1 VRTDHTLWCWGANVY
16 GQFGDGTTNER
27 LSPGQVTAL
36 GDQVASVA
44 IGSDSHICAV
54 MLDHTLRCAGDN
66 TLGAL
71 GDGTNSGSTTMVTVA
86 GLSDVVEVAGGI
98 DFTCARKSDGTIWC
112 WGGNDYGQIGDG
124 SKMMRKNA
132 VQVSALGA
140 GNTRVVL
147 GWDHACALKADQT
160 VWCWGRNGYGMLGDG
175 TFMDSSTPVQAS
187 GLGSVTTI
195 SSGPYD
201 VCARKSDGTLWCWG
215 ADTDGQLNNGMTLG
229 TGLPEQI
236 SALGSNVADS
246 DEGFSSSWALKSDH
260 SVWYWGF
267 DVLTGVTQQPGLQ
280 AAALIAGDDH
290 ECVIDLSGVLM
301 CWGNNFEGQ
310 LGDGTKMSR
319 ATPFVVPLP
328 CP

>member
-1 VRTDHTLWCWGANVY
+1 MIDHTV
-16 GQFGDGTTNER
+16 
-27 LSPGQVTAL
+27 
-36 GDQVASVA
+36 
-44 IGSDSHICAV
+44 
-54 MLDHTLRCAGDN
+54 RCAGDN
-66 TLGAL
+66 TVGAL
-71 GDGTNSGSTTMVTVA
+71 GDGTNSGSATPVAVA
-86 GLSDVVEVAGGI
+86 GLADVVEVAGGI
-98 DFTCARKSDGTIWC
+98 DFTCARKSDGTVWC

-124 SKMMRKNA
+124 SKLMRKNA
-132 VQVSALGA
+132 VQVSTIGS
-140 GNTRVVL
+140 GNTQLVL

-175 TFMDSSTPVQAS
+175 TFMDSPTPVEAS
-187 GLGSVTTI
+187 GLGSVTRI

-215 ADTDGQLNNGMTLG
+215 ADTDGQLNNGMTVG
-229 TGLPEQI
+229 TGVPVAI
-236 SALGSNVADS
+236 AAVGNNVADS

-267 DVLTGVTQQPGLQ
+267 GVLTGVTQQPGLQ

-290 ECVIDLSGVLM
+290 QCVIDLAGVLM
-301 CWGNNFEGQ
+301 CWGTNLEGQ
-310 LGDGTKMSR
+310 LGDGTKMGR